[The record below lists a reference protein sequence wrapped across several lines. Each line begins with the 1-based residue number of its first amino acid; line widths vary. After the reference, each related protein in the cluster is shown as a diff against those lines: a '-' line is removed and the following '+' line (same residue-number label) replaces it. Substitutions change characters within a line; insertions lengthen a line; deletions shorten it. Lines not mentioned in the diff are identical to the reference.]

1 MAELLFAFAAG
12 LSTAYLLWFPRR
24 DTQESEG
31 GLTMKTVGVFV
42 LLKIAEA
49 VALVCA
55 FFTLVALG
63 YGYVAMDVILIT
75 KRPEDFAMGDYFM
88 HGLLVTML
96 GLVVLFGV
104 GIFIHANWQWAKRLS
119 ERGW

>member
-1 MAELLFAFAAG
+1 
-12 LSTAYLLWFPRR
+12 
-24 DTQESEG
+24 
-31 GLTMKTVGVFV
+31 MKAVGIFV

-55 FFTLVALG
+55 FFTFVILG
-63 YGYVAMDVILIT
+63 HGYVAMDVILIT
-75 KRPEDFAMGDYFM
+75 KRPEDFAMEDYFM
-88 HGLLVTML
+88 HGLLVTVL

-119 ERGW
+119 ERG